1 MVITIQIEILE
12 NLIRTNKIGNWDPF
26 TSFFFVTKHTR
37 YEIHATV
44 TNLSLVLS

>member
-26 TSFFFVTKHTR
+26 TSFFLSQGTR
-37 YEIHATV
+37 DMKYM
-44 TNLSLVLS
+44 LQ